1 MGSPIIPE
9 IRASLMRKYTETLS
23 GIIESSGLNL
33 NQISKVS
40 GISNAY
46 LTKLVKGHIN
56 KPGKDKIASI
66 LLALNHSITEINSVL
81 AEYDYMPLNRHDIP
95 DILDNN
101 RRRKFEGR
109 ILPQFDNI
117 YFELL
122 MAALENI
129 GGTKI
134 LVKHRPSGIFL
145 PSELYMMKAFPTES
159 DSEADKFFR
168 LFTRDVVAERKAL
181 FLENCNKGNCY
192 ETYMCRAC
200 LEESL
205 KRNIGPAAQKADPRK
220 VDLYAKFYANAV
232 AASLKAPDQ
241 HLHRIVN
248 RCTYFQFQIQ
258 DAAGKTPKVSY
269 TAMRRH
275 DDIDACDQLTL
286 ESFLSDDAAIVALF
300 KNEVAQCAA
309 AWDNAGGSHPSNAFH
324 TTIHN
329 EFNRFGLD
337 RQFDAALAVL
347 MESPGFH
354 FH

>member
-1 MGSPIIPE
+1 
-9 IRASLMRKYTETLS
+9 MRKFSETLS
-23 GIIESSGLNL
+23 GIIASSGLNL

-46 LTKLVKGHIN
+46 LTKLVKGNIN

-66 LLALNHSITEINSVL
+66 LLALNHSITEINAIL

-95 DILDNN
+95 EILDNN

-159 DSEADKFFR
+159 DSEADKFSR
-168 LFTRDVVAERKAL
+168 SFTRDVVAERKAL
-181 FLENCNKGNCY
+181 FLENCNKGHCF
-192 ETYMCRAC
+192 ETYMCRKC

-205 KRNIGPAAQKADPRK
+205 ERNIGSEARRADPHK
-220 VDLYAKFYANAV
+220 VGLYVKFYANAV
-232 AASLKAPDQ
+232 AASLKAPAQ

-258 DAAGKTPKVSY
+258 DAGGTSPKVSY

-275 DDIDACDQLTL
+275 DFIEASDQLNL

-300 KNEVAQCAA
+300 SKEVAQCIAA
-309 AWDNAGGSHPSNAFH
+309 VDHTGDRHTSKGFHAYIRDRFAF
-324 TTIHN
+324 
-329 EFNRFGLD
+329 
-337 RQFDAALAVL
+337 FDLGAPFDEALAVL
-347 MESPGFH
+347 MDAPDFH
-354 FH
+354 FY